1 VGEAERSAF
10 PIIGE
15 DEMTFTYD
23 TTVDIGK
30 VRMLIPDRV
39 EADAMFTDEEV
50 QAFVDMNASVRYAAA
65 DALDVIASDQALTL
79 KVITLMDLKTDG
91 PATARALMERAD
103 KLRTLADNED
113 AAAEAEEG
121 GLFDYGEMVVN
132 DFTTRERVLKQAQ
145 REQ

>member
-1 VGEAERSAF
+1 
-10 PIIGE
+10 
-15 DEMTFTYD
+15 MTFTYD
-23 TTVDIGK
+23 VTNDVGK

-39 EADAMFTDEEV
+39 EAGSIFTDEEV

-113 AAAEAEEG
+113 AATEAEDG
-121 GLFDYGEMVVN
+121 DLFDYGEMVVN
-132 DFTTRERVLKQAQ
+132 DFTTRERVIKQAQ